1 MRVTIDLMKKSTQI
15 VDLSNVINP
24 RVGDDDLQLPLH
36 IGYGDNLFDMRGKDV
51 EFLSNDPNKK
61 NIYIAGTCNT
71 NTPGDNLYM
80 GDLTFRFPA
89 GTFQADGT
97 YDPDKTMFRIV
108 DKETQKAISSVNVKI
123 IVMKNAIE
131 FNFDPDKTSYDSR
144 LENMLHDF
152 HDKGQAMLDE
162 IKDLNNQAKSNVSG
176 DTAATAKGAKK
187 QADQN
192 AGDISD
198 LKEEVAGAR
207 GRFANMA
214 DREDAQDAAIN
225 QKENIANANANYA
238 ALKQKDAQQDV
249 QLAQKAGRYELE
261 DKLAQMDLQ
270 PELFADLNAVK
281 AKYPNGATQLIV
293 TDDGHRAVYRNGQW
307 IDGGIYQAAGIKA
320 SDVYNSM
327 LTNQNYLTDP
337 TFAVN
342 KPFIDD
348 QTSLSVK
355 HINDTNWLSVVSSTG
370 GGIGLETK
378 NVNDGLFQVWAKR
391 LQFDLSNHANTWQ
404 TFNVEVH
411 VYNIDDNSIVEK
423 TGIGSFTVKPLTAY
437 HINLKFNLPT
447 PKFTNR
453 YYRIFIFSDTASVD
467 YDIANPAL
475 KNEYKELPHDNNL
488 LDVTNPL
495 SPIGNVQITTY
506 YDAGRRYGNAATID
520 KNAENKGLQQI
531 FELKPYGSGYGDKF
545 RIKTEIRNEG
555 TPGTVIV
562 ELRYL
567 NADGS
572 IGSSQ
577 LINRSIL
584 GTSQSIEINRVIKLS
599 TSEYAKNYQ
608 EASLAIYEENSAD
621 THLLVSLDKTSVNYE
636 ANVTETSQNLFG
648 NWKINHVISDGSTAT
663 DYYNDA
669 ETLNIYLAG
678 AADYSMLTLPMSY
691 NSKGMIDIDVKLVSA
706 VKTKLKFELNEYN
719 ADGSL
724 KHVNELRPETLLP
737 NSARTVHITYNV
749 TETDGDYYALVIYSQ
764 KEQLSFSIL
773 SATAQIYDSSRPLGD
788 SSLPQVNLLAN
799 LDEGGATAKG
809 KVELIRGGT
818 SHLYFATFKIQG
830 QSTKTFPKKA
840 WRITFYTDDT
850 YTTKLPVRVFPDY
863 PDVDSLNMKSNY
875 IDWTQAN
882 NVLVSRCIADLTKL
896 SDNLEPQHMAA
907 PNQCEITGEPCLGF
921 NNGQKL
927 GLFTLSPKKSTTM
940 FNMAKGNAKMAV
952 FEGNNVTEENCF
964 KADSTTFGD
973 DAPFTIEAPDD
984 DVDQSLKDSFNA
996 LLKLVNSSS
1005 DNDFKAQIGSKLN
1018 LQSAANWIVSVI
1030 AFGLYD
1036 DTAKNICWAT
1046 WDGIKWSA
1054 VQYDHDMAFG
1064 LWWDGSKL
1072 NHEESDIDLPYLIK
1086 FSRLFERLI
1095 KLHLIDD
1102 QLVSAWN
1109 NLKTAHPMIELQK
1122 EFRDW
1127 YYRIGDVNYEE
1138 DQRLWSDM
1146 PGQHYFNGEHVLNYI
1161 AKRYKHCD
1169 QWFTKDYLA
1178 TL

>member
-1 MRVTIDLMKKSTQI
+1 MRVTIDLMKPSTEI
-15 VDLSNVINP
+15 IDLSNVINP
-24 RVGDDDLQLPLH
+24 RVGDDDLLLPLH
-36 IGYGDNLFDMRGKDV
+36 IVYDDNQTDMRGKDV
-51 EFLSNDPNKK
+51 EFISEDTNKQR
-61 NIYIAGTCNT
+61 IYVGGTCNT
-71 NTPGDNLYM
+71 DTPGDNLYM
-80 GDLTFRFPA
+80 GNLTFRFPA
-89 GTFQADGT
+89 NTFKADGT

-108 DKETQKAISSVNVKI
+108 DKATNKVISSVNVKI
-123 IVMKNAIE
+123 TVMKNNIE
-131 FNFDPDKTSYDSR
+131 FDFDPDKTSYDSR
-144 LENMLHDF
+144 AETMLQDF

-176 DTAATAKGAKK
+176 DTATTANAAKK
-187 QADQN
+187 QSDQN

-198 LKEEVAGAR
+198 LKGEVAGAR
-207 GRFANMA
+207 GRFADMA
-214 DREDAQDAAIN
+214 GREDAQDIAID
-225 QKENIANANANYA
+225 QKESIANANANYA
-238 ALKQKDAQQDV
+238 ALQQKDAQQDV
-249 QLAQKAGRYELE
+249 EIANKAGRFELE
-261 DKLAQMDLQ
+261 DKLAQMDVH
-270 PELFADLNAVK
+270 PEMYTDLNAVQ
-281 AKYPNGATQLIV
+281 AAYPNGVTKLIATS
-293 TDDGHRAVYRNGQW
+293 DGYLALYQNGQW
-307 IDGGIYQAAGIKA
+307 VKGPLFQAAGIKD
-320 SDVYNSM
+320 SDVYDRI
-327 LTNQNYLTDP
+327 LTDQNYFTDP
-337 TFAVN
+337 TFTID
-342 KPFIDD
+342 KPFTDN
-348 QTSLSVK
+348 QTALTVK
-355 HINDTNWLSVVSSTG
+355 NINGTNWLNVVSSTG
-370 GGIGLETK
+370 GGIGLEAK

-404 TFNVEVH
+404 TFNVEVQ
-411 VYNIDDNSIVEK
+411 VYNVDDNSTVEK
-423 TGIGSFTVKPLTAY
+423 AGIGSFTVKPLTAY

-453 YYRIFIFSDTASVD
+453 YYRIFIFSNTASVD
-467 YDIANPAL
+467 YDIANPVL

-495 SPIGNVQITTY
+495 SPIGNVQINTY
-506 YDAGRRYGNAATID
+506 YDAGKRYGNVTTID
-520 KNAENKGLQQI
+520 TNAENKGVQQI

-545 RIKTEIRNEG
+545 RVQTEIRNEG
-555 TPGTVIV
+555 KSGNVIV

-621 THLLVSLDKTSVNYE
+621 THLLVNLDKTSVNYE

-648 NWKINHVISDGSTAT
+648 NWKTNHVISDGSTAT

-669 ETLNIYLAG
+669 ETLNVYLDG
-678 AADYSMLTLPMSY
+678 KEDYSTLMLPMNY
-691 NSKGMIDIDVKLVSA
+691 NSNGLIDINLRLVSS
-706 VKTKLKFELNEYN
+706 VLTKLKFELNEYN
-719 ADGSL
+719 VDGSI
-724 KHVNELRPETLLP
+724 KHINELRPETLRP
-737 NSARTVHITYNV
+737 GIVRTVHINYNV
-749 TETDGDYYALVIYSQ
+749 TETNGAYYALVVYSQ
-764 KEQLSFSIL
+764 KEQLSFMIL
-773 SATAQIYDSSRPLGD
+773 DAYAKVHDSTQKSS

-799 LDEGGATAKG
+799 LDEGGAIAKG
-809 KVELIRGGT
+809 MVELIRGDVR
-818 SHLYFATFKIQG
+818 HLYYATFKIQG
-830 QSTKTFPKKA
+830 DSTKTFPKKA

-850 YTTKLPVRVFPDY
+850 YKTKLPVRVFPDY

-882 NVLVSRCIADLTKL
+882 NVIVSRCIADLTKL
-896 SDNLEPQHMAA
+896 SNGIEDKQMYA
-907 PNQCEITGEPCLGF
+907 PNQCEIVGEPCLGY

-927 GLFTLSPKKSTTM
+927 GLFTLSPKKSNVM
-940 FNMAKGNAKMAV
+940 FNMEKGNTKMAV

-964 KADSTTFGD
+964 KADSTEFGD
-973 DAPFTIEAPDD
+973 DKPFTIEATDD

-996 LLKLVNSSS
+996 LLKLVNSST
-1005 DNDFKAQIGSKLN
+1005 DDDFKAQISSKLN
-1018 LQSAANWIVSVI
+1018 LQSVANWIVSII

-1036 DTAKNICWAT
+1036 NTAKNICWAT
-1046 WDGIKWSA
+1046 WDGVKWSA

-1064 LWWDGSKL
+1064 LWWDGSRL

-1102 QLVSAWN
+1102 QLISAWD

-1138 DQRLWSDM
+1138 DQRIWPDM
-1146 PGQHYFNGEHVLNYI
+1146 PGQHYFHGEHVLNYI

-1169 QWFTKDYLA
+1169 EWFTKDYLA

>member
-1 MRVTIDLMKKSTQI
+1 MQTQVVTLDVLKPIGTT
-15 VDLSNVINP
+15 VDLSDSFNA
-24 RVGDDDLQLPLH
+24 RVGDKMTPFQLFITEGGVAKDLKGMHPELEAEVGNGALRNGVAVMAAGAKGVHWVGSTNNVTGYNQLTLAFPAEVFPQSGFCYGHLILANDAGVRETSVDIWFQVLDGTPLMGLVADHYDSELQLELAKAKNANDQFSQEMRDT
-36 IGYGDNLFDMRGKDV
+36 YNQQVTDAQNALTRATANLSS
-51 EFLSNDPNKK
+51 L
-61 NIYIAGTCNT
+61 AGT
-71 NTPGDNLYM
+71 
-80 GDLTFRFPA
+80 A
-89 GTFQADGT
+89 G
-97 YDPDKTMFRIV
+97 
-108 DKETQKAISSVNVKI
+108 N
-123 IVMKNAIE
+123 IE
-131 FNFDPDKTSYDSR
+131 AQIT
-144 LENMLHDF
+144 
-152 HDKGQAMLDE
+152 
-162 IKDLNNQAKSNVSG
+162 
-176 DTAATAKGAKK
+176 
-187 QADQN
+187 
-192 AGDISD
+192 
-198 LKEEVAGAR
+198 
-207 GRFANMA
+207 
-214 DREDAQDAAIN
+214 AQDIITRPEYNRLATQIN
-225 QKENIANANANYA
+225 DTLANFHSN
-238 ALKQKDAQQDV
+238 
-249 QLAQKAGRYELE
+249 
-261 DKLAQMDLQ
+261 
-270 PELFADLNAVK
+270 PESLADLNAVK
-281 AKYPNGATQLIV
+281 AKYPNGTDNFIV

-342 KPFIDD
+342 KPFKDD

-355 HINDTNWLSVVSSTG
+355 NINDTNWLSVVSSTG
-370 GGIGLETK
+370 GGIGLEAN

-404 TFNVEVH
+404 TFNVEVQ
-411 VYNIDDNSIVEK
+411 VYNVDDNSTVEK
-423 TGIGSFTVKPLTAY
+423 AGIGSFTVKPLTAY

-453 YYRIFIFSDTASVD
+453 YYRIFIFSNTASVD
-467 YDIANPAL
+467 YDIANPVL

-506 YDAGRRYGNAATID
+506 YDAGKRYGNVTTID
-520 KNAENKGLQQI
+520 TNAENKGVQQI

-545 RIKTEIRNEG
+545 RVQTEIRNEG
-555 TPGTVIV
+555 KSGTIVV

-577 LINRSIL
+577 LINRSII
-584 GTSQSIEINRVIKLS
+584 GTSQSIEINRTIKLS

-621 THLLVSLDKTSVNYE
+621 AHLLVNLDKTSVNYE

-648 NWKINHVISDGSTAT
+648 NWKTNHVVSDGSTAT

-669 ETLNIYLAG
+669 ETLNVYLDG
-678 AADYSMLTLPMSY
+678 KEDYSTLMLPMNY
-691 NSKGMIDIDVKLVSA
+691 NSAGIIDINLRLVSS
-706 VKTKLKFELNEYN
+706 VLTKLKFELNEYN
-719 ADGSL
+719 VDGSI
-724 KHVNELRPETLLP
+724 KHINELRPETLRP
-737 NSARTVHITYNV
+737 GIVRTVHINYNV
-749 TETDGDYYALVIYSQ
+749 TETNGAYYALVVYSQ
-764 KEQLSFSIL
+764 KEQLSFMIL
-773 SATAQIYDSSRPLGD
+773 DAYAKVHDSAQKSS

-799 LDEGGATAKG
+799 LDEGGAIAKG
-809 KVELIRGGT
+809 MVELIRGDVR
-818 SHLYFATFKIQG
+818 HLYYATFRIQG

-850 YTTKLPVRVFPDY
+850 YKTKLPVRVFPDY

-882 NVLVSRCIADLTKL
+882 NILVSRCIADLTKL
-896 SDNLEPQHMAA
+896 SNGIEDKQMYA
-907 PNQCEITGEPCLGF
+907 PNQCEIVGEACIGY

-927 GLFTLSPKKSTTM
+927 GLFTLSPKKSNVM
-940 FNMAKGNAKMAV
+940 FNMEKGNAKMAV
-952 FEGNNVTEENCF
+952 FEGNNVTKENCF
-964 KADSTTFGD
+964 KADSTEFGD
-973 DAPFTIEAPDD
+973 DKPFTIEATDD

-996 LLKLVNSSS
+996 LLKLVNSST
-1005 DNDFKAQIGSKLN
+1005 DDEFKAQISSKLN
-1018 LQSAANWIVSVI
+1018 LQSVANWIVSII

-1036 DTAKNICWAT
+1036 NTAKNICWAT
-1046 WDGIKWSA
+1046 WDGVKWSA

-1064 LWWDGSKL
+1064 LWWNGSRL

-1102 QLVSAWN
+1102 QLISAWD
-1109 NLKTAHPMIELQK
+1109 NLKTAHPIIELQK

-1138 DQRLWSDM
+1138 DQRIWPDM
-1146 PGQHYFNGEHVLNYI
+1146 PGQHYFHGEHVLNYI

-1169 QWFTKDYLA
+1169 KWFTKDYLA

>member
-1 MRVTIDLMKKSTQI
+1 MIYTNRRGKMAESLYDKLITF
-15 VDLSNVINP
+15 NVYKQEPTVKDMTSLFNG
-24 RVGDDDLQLPLH
+24 RVGDQGVRLAVRWVQGEPGTLQEVDVINRNMFGSVHLMVGNGVPDGNGDINMDVDASGIDIDSDPANNLPHGITVFKLPQEAFPKDGFAK
-36 IGYGDNLFDMRGKDV
+36 GYFALKDNLGNVWSSIDV
-51 EFLSNDPNKK
+51 WFKVKGGTPYLAAKVKYFSDEWNAF
-61 NIYIAGTCNT
+61 IA
-71 NTPGDNLYM
+71 M
-80 GDLTFRFPA
+80 
-89 GTFQADGT
+89 
-97 YDPDKTMFRIV
+97 
-108 DKETQKAISSVNVKI
+108 
-123 IVMKNAIE
+123 
-131 FNFDPDKTSYDSR
+131 
-144 LENMLHDF
+144 
-152 HDKGQAMLDE
+152 
-162 IKDLNNQAKSNVSG
+162 
-176 DTAATAKGAKK
+176 AKK
-187 QADQN
+187 QNDDFANEMRGAYNQQVTDAQN
-192 AGDISD
+192 ALTRATANLSS
-198 LKEEVAGAR
+198 LAGTA
-207 GRFANMA
+207 GNIEAQIT
-214 DREDAQDAAIN
+214 AQDIITRPEYNRLATQIN
-225 QKENIANANANYA
+225 DTLANFHSN
-238 ALKQKDAQQDV
+238 
-249 QLAQKAGRYELE
+249 
-261 DKLAQMDLQ
+261 
-270 PELFADLNAVK
+270 PESLADLNAVK
-281 AKYPNGATQLIV
+281 AKYPNGTDNFIV

-342 KPFIDD
+342 KPFKDD

-355 HINDTNWLSVVSSTG
+355 NINDTNWLSVVSSTG
-370 GGIGLETK
+370 GGIGLEAK

-404 TFNVEVH
+404 TFNVEVQ
-411 VYNIDDNSIVEK
+411 VYNVDDNSTVEK
-423 TGIGSFTVKPLTAY
+423 AGIGSFTVKPLTAY

-453 YYRIFIFSDTASVD
+453 YYRIFIFSNTASVD
-467 YDIANPAL
+467 YDIANPVL

-506 YDAGRRYGNAATID
+506 YDAGKRYGNVTTID
-520 KNAENKGLQQI
+520 TNAENKGVQQI

-545 RIKTEIRNEG
+545 RVQTEIRNEG
-555 TPGTVIV
+555 KSGTIVV

-621 THLLVSLDKTSVNYE
+621 THLLVNLDKTSVNYE

-648 NWKINHVISDGSTAT
+648 NWKTNHVISDGSTAT

-669 ETLNIYLAG
+669 ETLNVYFDG
-678 AADYSMLTLPMSY
+678 KEDYSTLMLPMNY
-691 NSKGMIDIDVKLVSA
+691 NSSGIIDINLRLVSN
-706 VKTKLKFELNEYN
+706 VLTKLKFELNEYN
-719 ADGSL
+719 VDGSI
-724 KHVNELRPETLLP
+724 KHINELRPETLRP
-737 NSARTVHITYNV
+737 GIVRTVHINYNV
-749 TETDGDYYALVIYSQ
+749 TETNGAYYALVVYSQ
-764 KEQLSFSIL
+764 KEQLSFMIL
-773 SATAQIYDSSRPLGD
+773 DAYAKMHDSTQKSS

-799 LDEGGATAKG
+799 LDEGGAIAKG
-809 KVELIRGGT
+809 MVELIRGDVR
-818 SHLYFATFKIQG
+818 HLYYATFKIQG
-830 QSTKTFPKKA
+830 DSTKTFPKKA

-850 YTTKLPVRVFPDY
+850 YKTKLPVRVFPDY

-882 NVLVSRCIADLTKL
+882 NILVSRCIADLTKL
-896 SDNLEPQHMAA
+896 SDGIENKQIYA
-907 PNQCEITGEPCLGF
+907 PNQCEITGEACIGY

-927 GLFTLSPKKSTTM
+927 GLFTLSPKKSNVM
-940 FNMAKGNAKMAV
+940 FNMEKGNTKMAV

-964 KADSTTFGD
+964 KADSTEFGD
-973 DAPFTIEAPDD
+973 DKPFTIEATDD

-996 LLKLVNSSS
+996 LLKLVNSST
-1005 DNDFKAQIGSKLN
+1005 DDDFKAQISSKLN
-1018 LQSAANWIVSVI
+1018 LQSVANWIVSII

-1036 DTAKNICWAT
+1036 NTAKNICWAT
-1046 WDGIKWSA
+1046 WDGVKWSA

-1064 LWWDGSKL
+1064 LWWDGSRL

-1102 QLVSAWN
+1102 QLISAWD
-1109 NLKTAHPMIELQK
+1109 NLKTAHSMIELQK

-1138 DQRLWSDM
+1138 DQRIWPDM
-1146 PGQHYFNGEHVLNYI
+1146 PGQHYFHGEHVLNYI

-1169 QWFTKDYLA
+1169 KWFTKDYLA

>member
-1 MRVTIDLMKKSTQI
+1 MQTQVVTLDVLKPIGTT
-15 VDLSNVINP
+15 VDLSDSFNA
-24 RVGDDDLQLPLH
+24 RVGDKMTPFQLFITEDGVAKDLKGMHPELEAEVGNGALRNGVAVMAAGAKGVHWVGSTNNVTGYNQLTLAFPAEVFPQSGFCYGHLILANAAGVRETSVDIWFQVLDGTPLMGLVADHYDSELQLELAKAKNANDQFSQEMRDTYNQQVTDAQNAL
-36 IGYGDNLFDMRGKDV
+36 IRATANLSS
-51 EFLSNDPNKK
+51 L
-61 NIYIAGTCNT
+61 AGT
-71 NTPGDNLYM
+71 
-80 GDLTFRFPA
+80 A
-89 GTFQADGT
+89 G
-97 YDPDKTMFRIV
+97 
-108 DKETQKAISSVNVKI
+108 N
-123 IVMKNAIE
+123 IE
-131 FNFDPDKTSYDSR
+131 AQIT
-144 LENMLHDF
+144 
-152 HDKGQAMLDE
+152 
-162 IKDLNNQAKSNVSG
+162 
-176 DTAATAKGAKK
+176 
-187 QADQN
+187 
-192 AGDISD
+192 
-198 LKEEVAGAR
+198 
-207 GRFANMA
+207 
-214 DREDAQDAAIN
+214 AQDIITRPEYNRLATQIN
-225 QKENIANANANYA
+225 DTLANFHSN
-238 ALKQKDAQQDV
+238 
-249 QLAQKAGRYELE
+249 
-261 DKLAQMDLQ
+261 
-270 PELFADLNAVK
+270 PESLADLNAVK
-281 AKYPNGATQLIV
+281 AKYPNGTDNFIV

-355 HINDTNWLSVVSSTG
+355 NINDTNWLSVVSSTG
-370 GGIGLETK
+370 GGIGLEAK

-404 TFNVEVH
+404 TFNVEVQ
-411 VYNIDDNSIVEK
+411 VYNVDDNSTVEK
-423 TGIGSFTVKPLTAY
+423 AGIGSFTVKPLTAY

-453 YYRIFIFSDTASVD
+453 YYRIFIFSNTASVD
-467 YDIANPAL
+467 YDIANPVL

-506 YDAGRRYGNAATID
+506 YDAGKRYGNVTTID
-520 KNAENKGLQQI
+520 TNAENKGVQQI

-545 RIKTEIRNEG
+545 RVQTEIRNEG
-555 TPGTVIV
+555 KSGTIVV

-577 LINRSIL
+577 LINRSII

-599 TSEYAKNYQ
+599 TSEYARNYQ

-621 THLLVSLDKTSVNYE
+621 THLLVNLDKTSVNYE

-648 NWKINHVISDGSTAT
+648 NWKTNHVISDGSTAT

-669 ETLNIYLAG
+669 ETLNVYLDG
-678 AADYSMLTLPMSY
+678 KEDYSTLMLPMNY
-691 NSKGMIDIDVKLVSA
+691 NSNGIIDINLRLVSS
-706 VKTKLKFELNEYN
+706 VLTKLKFELNEYN
-719 ADGSL
+719 VDGSI
-724 KHVNELRPETLLP
+724 KHINELRPETLRP
-737 NSARTVHITYNV
+737 GIVRTVHINYNV
-749 TETDGDYYALVIYSQ
+749 TETNGAYYALVVYSQ
-764 KEQLSFSIL
+764 KEQLSFMIL
-773 SATAQIYDSSRPLGD
+773 DAYAKMHDSTQKSS

-799 LDEGGATAKG
+799 LDEGGAIAKG
-809 KVELIRGGT
+809 MVELIRGDVR
-818 SHLYFATFKIQG
+818 HLYYATFRIQG
-830 QSTKTFPKKA
+830 QSTKMFPKKA

-850 YTTKLPVRVFPDY
+850 YKTKLPVRVFPDY

-882 NVLVSRCIADLTKL
+882 NVIVSRCIADLTKL
-896 SDNLEPQHMAA
+896 SDGIESKQMYA
-907 PNQCEITGEPCLGF
+907 PNQCEITGEACIGY
-921 NNGQKL
+921 NNGQRL
-927 GLFTLSPKKSTTM
+927 GLFTLSPKKSNTM
-940 FNMAKGNAKMAV
+940 FNMEKGNTKMAV

-964 KADSTTFGD
+964 KADSTEFGD
-973 DAPFTIEAPDD
+973 DKPFTIEATDD
-984 DVDQSLKDSFNA
+984 VVDQSLKDSFNA
-996 LLKLVNSSS
+996 LLKLVNSST
-1005 DNDFKAQIGSKLN
+1005 DDEFKAQISSKLN
-1018 LQSAANWIVSVI
+1018 LQSVANWIVSII

-1036 DTAKNICWAT
+1036 NTAKNICWAT
-1046 WDGIKWSA
+1046 WDGVKWSA

-1064 LWWDGSKL
+1064 LWWDGSRL

-1102 QLVSAWN
+1102 QLISAWD

-1138 DQRLWSDM
+1138 DQRIWPDM
-1146 PGQHYFNGEHVLNYI
+1146 PGQHYFHGEHVLNYI

-1169 QWFTKDYLA
+1169 KWFTKDYLA